1 MSTTPTAAEPG
12 GEPDIRG
19 SGDVPTPTP
28 IREPGGRDGGSGSVM
43 STLQRFGLGSASSM
57 RSGAMLVVFVVLA
70 IYFNANSGGIFLT
83 ANNANLL
90 IRQTSVL
97 AVVAA
102 GTTAIMVMG
111 EIDLSIGSAIYLTG
125 LLAAKADADWHV
137 PLLAMIAITIAG
149 GVVLGAFQGM
159 CVAVLGMPS
168 FIVTL
173 GGLLAFRGIGEAWS
187 GAASIAPVSN
197 GFANLTEGAVSN
209 LVTWVGVAVLGLAG
223 LLAVGRNLMRRH
235 STDRLVTVARAAF
248 QLLLL
253 AAVIGVCIWLTTS
266 IFGLPTAG
274 IWIVGVGGILWL
286 ILSRTVPGRNAYL
299 IGSNREA
306 SFRAGLPVRWTVFS
320 GFIVSGVIYGLGGIL
335 LTARLDGSTS
345 TAGTNYELFAIASA
359 VLGGVSLRGGMGAV
373 PGVIG
378 GALLLSV
385 IQNGMDLT
393 STSTFTQAIVEAAI
407 LLLAVALDILARRR
421 AAAT

>member
-1 MSTTPTAAEPG
+1 
-12 GEPDIRG
+12 
-19 SGDVPTPTP
+19 
-28 IREPGGRDGGSGSVM
+28 
-43 STLQRFGLGSASSM
+43 M

-70 IYFNANSGGIFLT
+70 VYFNANSGGVFLT
-83 ANNANLL
+83 ANNVNLL

-111 EIDLSIGSAIYLTG
+111 EIDLSIGSAIYVTG
-125 LLAAKADADWHV
+125 LLAAKADADWHF
-137 PLLAMIAITIAG
+137 PLLAMIAITITG

-209 LVTWVGVAVLGLAG
+209 LVTWAGVVVLGLAG
-223 LLAVGRNLMRRH
+223 LFAVGRGLVRNQ
-235 STDRLVTVARAAF
+235 SPDRLVTVARAAF
-248 QLLLL
+248 HLLVL
-253 AAVIGVCIWLTTS
+253 AAVIGVCVWLTTS

-274 IWIVGVGGILWL
+274 LWIVGVGGVLWL
-286 ILSRTVPGRNAYL
+286 MLSRTVPGRNAYL

-393 STSTFTQAIVEAAI
+393 STSTFTQAIVEAGI

-421 AAAT
+421 SAAT

>member
-1 MSTTPTAAEPG
+1 MREA
-12 GEPDIRG
+12 GEVQRSAPVRN
-19 SGDVPTPTP
+19 PKRPA
-28 IREPGGRDGGSGSVM
+28 GGSSAAVM
-43 STLQRFGLGSASSM
+43 SALRRLGLGSAGSM
-57 RSGAMLVVFVVLA
+57 RSGAMLFVFVALA

-90 IRQTSVL
+90 LRQTSVL
-97 AVVAA
+97 AVVAV

-137 PLLAMIAITIAG
+137 SLLLMIAITIG
-149 GVVLGAFQGM
+149 GGLVLGAFQGL
-159 CVAVLGMPS
+159 CVAALGMPS

-197 GFANLTEGAVSN
+197 GFANLTEGAVSS
-209 LVTWVGVAVLGLAG
+209 LVTWVGVAALGLVG
-223 LLAVGRNLMRRH
+223 LLVVGR
-235 STDRLVTVARAAF
+235 RLLRERSADGLLSIARTVF
-248 QLLLL
+248 HVFLLGT
-253 AAVIGVCIWLTTS
+253 AIGVCIWLNTS

-274 IWIVGVGGILWL
+274 IWIVAVGAVLWL

-306 SFRAGLPVRWTVFS
+306 SFRAGLPVRWTVFG
-320 GFIVSGVIYGLGGIL
+320 GFLVSGVIYGLGGIL

-393 STSTFTQAIVEAAI
+393 STSTFTQAIVEAGI

-421 AAAT
+421 SAAT

>member
-1 MSTTPTAAEPG
+1 MSTTPST
-12 GEPDIRG
+12 RG
-19 SGDVPTPTP
+19 SGGKPDQTGTEATV
-28 IREPGGRDGGSGSVM
+28 GSVD
-43 STLQRFGLGSASSM
+43 SRIESGGPETSVTSALRRLGLGSVGSM
-57 RSGAMLVVFVVLA
+57 RSIAMLAVFAVLA
-70 IYFNANSGGIFLT
+70 VYFNANSGGIFLT
-83 ANNANLL
+83 ANNVNLL

-125 LLAAKADADWHV
+125 LLAAKADVDWQL
-137 PLLAMIAITIAG
+137 PLLAVIGITIAG
-149 GVVLGAFQGM
+149 GMVLGCFQGF
-159 CVAVLGMPS
+159 CVAFLGMPS

-187 GAASIAPVSN
+187 QAASIAPVSN
-197 GFANLTEGAVSN
+197 GFADLTEGSVSS
-209 LVTWVGVAVLGLAG
+209 LITWVGVVILGLAG
-223 LLAVGRNLMRRH
+223 VLAVGRQLIRH
-235 STDRLVTVARAAF
+235 YPRARLAAAARAAGR
-248 QLLLL
+248 LLIL
-253 AAVIGVCIWLTTS
+253 AAVIGVCIWLASS

-274 IWIVGVGGILWL
+274 IWIVVVGAVLWL
-286 ILSRTVPGRNAYL
+286 ILARTVPGRNAYL

-306 SFRAGLPVRWTVFS
+306 SFRAGVPVRWTVFA
-320 GFIVSGVIYGLGGIL
+320 GFVVSGVIYGLGGIL
-335 LTARLDGSTS
+335 LTARLDGSTA

-359 VLGGVSLRGGMGAV
+359 VLGGVSLRGGVGAV

-393 STSTFTQAIVEAAI
+393 STSTFTQAIVEAGI
-407 LLLAVALDILARRR
+407 LLVAVALDIVARRR
-421 AAAT
+421 SAAT